1 MGHRYAFRFKFL
13 CFIFTILLLIIVTA
27 AGQERFRT
35 ITVSY
40 FKGAHAILLVYD
52 ITDRDTFENIRNW
65 VSEIKEYADSKVSL
79 LLVGNKCDN
88 EDDRKVS
95 FDEGKQLAAS
105 IGTNFFEVSAKT
117 DVQVREAFEDIAR
130 TATEA

>member
-1 MGHRYAFRFKFL
+1 
-13 CFIFTILLLIIVTA
+13 
-27 AGQERFRT
+27 
-35 ITVSY
+35 VSY

-65 VSEIKEYADSKVSL
+65 VSEIKEYADAKVSL

-88 EDDRKVS
+88 EEDRKVS

-117 DVQVREAFEDIAR
+117 DVHVREAFADIAQ
-130 TATEA
+130 TATIA